1 VFGEREMMLDSRVYF
16 DMWLE
21 AREMEALQ
29 REIDAF
35 AKTHKHYSK
44 VRKTMAKLLH
54 AGLANT
60 LSSAYRKACK
70 LRGLK

>member
-1 VFGEREMMLDSRVYF
+1 MLDSWIYF

-21 AREMEALQ
+21 ARETESLQ

-35 AKTHKHYSK
+35 AKTHKHYPK
-44 VRKTMAKLLH
+44 VRKTMAKLLT

-60 LSSAYRKACK
+60 LSQAYRKACLLK
-70 LRGLK
+70 GLK